1 MDKQNEMIR
10 TAVKKTLISY
20 EKVRKDSVRKLLI
33 NKK

>member
-20 EKVRKDSVRKLLI
+20 EKVRKDKVLGE
-33 NKK
+33 